1 MVHSPQEIAA
11 RFVAARCDAAPL
23 AEFPGSLPADL
34 DSAYSIQDI
43 AIANWPRRI
52 AGWKVGRIP
61 VELEG
66 RFGIDRL
73 AGPIFDDTIQSVADG
88 GNARMS
94 AFQEGFAAI
103 EAEYV
108 AVIGR
113 DAPRGKTSWAIEDAA
128 AMIEELCIGL
138 EVASSPLATINE
150 LGPTAVVSD
159 FGNNAG
165 LIVGPAIGD
174 WRTRPLET
182 MRCKTYIDGSE
193 VGAGGAFNLTGGF
206 VRSVQFLLELT
217 AGRDMP
223 LKAGDV
229 IATGQT
235 TGIHAVRAGQSAKI
249 EFGNDGVV
257 GCTIVKAKPT

>member
-1 MVHSPQEIAA
+1 MVHSPQEIAV

-43 AIANWPRRI
+43 AIGKWPRGI
-52 AGWKVGRIP
+52 GGWKVGRIP
-61 VELEG
+61 LDVEE

-73 AGPIFDDTIQSVADG
+73 AGPVFDDTIHSVADG
-88 GNARMS
+88 GIVRMP
-94 AFQEGFAAI
+94 AFQGGFAAI

-108 AVIGR
+108 AVIGC
-113 DAPRGKTSWAIEDAA
+113 DAPRHKTTWTIEDTA
-128 AMIEELCIGL
+128 AMIEKLCIGL

-165 LIVGPAIGD
+165 LIIGPAIRD
-174 WRTRPLET
+174 WRSRSLESMT
-182 MRCKTYIDGSE
+182 CRSYIDESM
-193 VGAGGAFNLTGGF
+193 VGTGGAFNLTGGF
-206 VRSVQFLLELT
+206 LRSVQFLLELT
-217 AGRDMP
+217 TGRGIP
-223 LKAGDV
+223 LKAGDL

-235 TGIHAVRAGQSAKI
+235 TGIHDIQVGQTAKLD
-249 EFGNDGVV
+249 FGDDGSV
-257 GCTIVKAKPT
+257 GCTVVRAMPT

>member
-43 AIANWPRRI
+43 AIGNWPQRI

-88 GNARMS
+88 GNVRMS

-165 LIVGPAIGD
+165 LVIGPAIRN
-174 WRTRPLET
+174 WRSRSLESMTCRSYIDET
-182 MRCKTYIDGSE
+182 M

-206 VRSVQFLLELT
+206 LRSVQFLLELT
-217 AGRDMP
+217 TGRGIP
-223 LKAGDV
+223 LKAGDL

-235 TGIHAVRAGQSAKI
+235 TGIHDIQVGQTAKLD
-249 EFGNDGVV
+249 FGDDGSV
-257 GCTIVKAKPT
+257 GCTVVGATPA